1 MENLINGTVPVS
13 RRQILSPEG
22 LSVWFVVCG
31 LCSVAWPQ
39 GILGVRG
46 QPGGDPGAWSDSSNT
61 FFGSLLIDSSL
72 GFARAGH
79 RMRAGRHSARPPLPK
94 S

>member
-1 MENLINGTVPVS
+1 MGPFRLQAANTQPGGAVRVV
-13 RRQILSPEG
+13 RG
-22 LSVWFVVCG
+22 LWFVVRG
-31 LCSVAWPQ
+31 LGPQ